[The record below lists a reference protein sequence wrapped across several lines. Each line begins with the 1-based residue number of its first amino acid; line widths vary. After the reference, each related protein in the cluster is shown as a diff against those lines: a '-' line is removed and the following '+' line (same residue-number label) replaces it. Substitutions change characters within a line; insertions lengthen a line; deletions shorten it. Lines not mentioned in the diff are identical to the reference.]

1 MSRYGGVSA
10 INGRAIS
17 LSGDCAATEA
27 SLERKGS
34 WGLIGGIGI
43 LAAALTR
50 KAFEFF
56 LPDEFKEREGGGEER
71 GSREFIDACK
81 QDAMV
86 KKRKLERMDSLPE
99 DLAMLSGNGRDEM
112 MGPVFG
118 LTRFLISRPCYRPVY
133 MRHVRNCHM

>member
-10 INGRAIS
+10 FNGRAIS

-27 SLERKGS
+27 SFERKGS
-34 WGLIGGIGI
+34 LGLIGGIGI

-50 KAFEFF
+50 KAFEFL
-56 LPDEFKEREGGGEER
+56 LPDEFTERGGEER

-86 KKRKLERMDSLPE
+86 KERKLERMDSLENGLPE
-99 DLAMLSGNGRDEM
+99 DLAMLREWGEM
-112 MGPVFG
+112 K
-118 LTRFLISRPCYRPVY
+118 
-133 MRHVRNCHM
+133 